1 MDNSPIEAS
10 LDIILI
16 TGLCSTTQAA
26 LVLNAS
32 RRFRYTLDLKKEE
45 ERQQKKSL
53 IRAHAQV
60 IRAALLFRLAGEREL
75 VITAPTPAH
84 PVGDFGIGLE
94 QLSSVSKEQ
103 NTSALEEYGGVK
115 GLSNLL
121 RSNLDKGI
129 SGDDADLLKRK
140 NAYGTNTYPRKKGR
154 SFWRF
159 LWEAW
164 QDLTLIILIIA
175 AVVSL
180 VLGIKTE
187 GLSEG
192 WYDGGSI
199 AFAVFLV
206 IVVTAVSDYRQ
217 SLQFKNLNA
226 EKQNIQLEVMRGG
239 RTVKLS
245 IFDIVV
251 GDVVPLKIGDQ
262 VPADGVLITGHS
274 LAVDESSMTGESKI
288 VHKDHK
294 SPFLM
299 SGCKVADGVGVML
312 VTGVGIN
319 TEWGLLMA
327 SISEDNGEE
336 TPLQVRLNGVATF
349 IGVVGLSVAVLV
361 LAVLLGRYFSG
372 HSTDDDGN
380 VEFVAGKTKAST
392 AVDGVIKIFT
402 IAVTI
407 VVVAV
412 PEGLPLAVTLTL
424 AYSMR
429 KMMRDKA
436 LVRRLSACETMGS
449 ATTICSDKTG
459 TLTLNQMTVVEAY
472 VGRNKLNPPD
482 DSSKLNPE
490 VLSLINE
497 GIAQNTTGNV
507 FVPKEGGEAEISGSP
522 TEKAILSWAV
532 KLGMNFSL
540 LRSNT
545 TVLHVFP
552 FNSEKKRGGVAVKL
566 EGSGVH
572 IHWKGAAEI
581 LLGACT
587 QYLDSDG
594 HLQSIEG
601 EKVAFKEA
609 IDNMAARSLR
619 CVAIAYRSY
628 ELDKVPS
635 NEDDL
640 AQWSLPENDLVLL
653 AIVGIKDPCRPGVKE
668 AVELCS
674 KAGVKVRM
682 VTGDNL
688 QTARAIALEC
698 GILTSNEEAVEPV
711 IIEGKKFRALSEK
724 EREQIAKKITVM
736 GRSSPNDK
744 LLLVQA
750 LRKGGEVVAVTG
762 DGTNDAPALHEADI
776 GLSMGIQGTEVAK
789 ESSDIIILDD
799 NFASVVKVVR
809 WGRSV
814 YANIQK
820 FIQFQLTVNVAA
832 LVINVVA
839 AISSGD
845 VPLNAVQ
852 LLWVNLI
859 MDTLGALAL
868 ATEPP
873 TDSLMRRAPVG
884 RREPLITNVM
894 WRNLVVQ
901 AVYQVTV
908 LLVLN
913 FAGES
918 FIPKQETKSLDSQT
932 KNTLIFNAF
941 VLCQIF
947 NEFNARKPEGMNVFQ
962 GVTKNRLFMGI
973 VGMTFILQIIIIEFL
988 GKFTTTVKLD
998 WKLWIASLV
1007 IGIVSWPLAVAG
1019 KLIPVP
1025 KTPLSRCLAKPLRRW
1040 RREETKNMLR
1050 RRFIEAMRRA
1060 PSAHLRF
1067 RFLCTQSPR
1076 QSSESDSESPQNS
1089 ESLSRRIEKL
1099 RKGEAVG
1106 SAFRTWMG
1114 DGFPVHRGH
1123 VFHAINRLRKL
1134 NMNKRALEVMEWV
1147 IRERPYRPR
1156 ELDYSY
1162 LVEFTIKLHGIE
1174 HGEKLFPRI
1183 PPEFQNELLYN
1194 NLVIAMLD
1202 KGVIKLS
1209 LEYMKKMRELAY
1221 PISHLVFNRLII
1233 LHSSPS
1239 RKKLIPKLLTQMK
1252 ADKVTP
1258 HVSTYNILMKIEAN
1272 EHDLEALVKV
1282 FAQMKKAQVEPNE
1295 ISYCILA
1302 IAHAVARLYTA
1313 TEAYVQAVEKSI
1325 TGNNWS
1331 TFDVLLILYGY
1342 LGSPKELERV
1352 WGIMQELP
1360 LVRSKSYML
1369 AIEAF
1374 GRIRHLNRAEELWLE
1389 METRK
1394 GLKSVEQFN
1403 SMMSVYCK
1411 HGLVDKATRLYR
1423 NMKANGCKP
1432 NAITY
1437 RQLAL
1442 GCLKSGLTEQ
1452 GLKTLDLG
1460 MGMKI
1465 SKRVRNSTPWLETT
1479 LSIVEIFA
1487 EKGDVENAERLFEEF
1502 HKAKYCRYT
1511 FVYNTLIKAYVKAKI
1526 YDPNFLRR
1534 MVLGGARPDAET
1546 YSLLKVAEQFR
1557 T

>member
-1 MDNSPIEAS
+1 MNSSSYPYPSSFRPDDDTLPPSDDNRQDEDDELVDPDDPFDIAQTKNAS
-10 LDIILI
+10 HETLRRWR
-16 TGLCSTTQAA
+16 QAA

-32 RRFRYTLDLKKEE
+32 RRFRYTLDLRREE
-45 ERQQKKSL
+45 EKEQKKRL

-75 VITAPTPAH
+75 VISTAVTPPT
-84 PVGDFGIGLE
+84 PVGDYGIGLE
-94 QLSSVSKEQ
+94 QLVSISKDQNFSSLQ
-103 NTSALEEYGGVK
+103 QYGGVR
-115 GLSNLL
+115 GLSSLIK
-121 RSNLDKGI
+121 SNPEKGI
-129 SGDDADLLKRK
+129 NGDDADLLKRK
-140 NAYGTNTYPRKKGR
+140 NAFGTNTYPRKKGR

-175 AVVSL
+175 AAVSL

-187 GLSEG
+187 GLDEG

-199 AFAVFLV
+199 FFAVFLV

-217 SLQFKNLNA
+217 SLQFQNLNA
-226 EKQNIQLEVMRGG
+226 EKQNIQLEVIRGG
-239 RTVKLS
+239 RTIKIS

-251 GDVVPLKIGDQ
+251 GDVIPLKIGDQ

-274 LAVDESSMTGESKI
+274 LAMDESSMTGESKI

-294 SPFLM
+294 APFLM

-327 SISEDNGEE
+327 SISEDTGEE

-349 IGVVGLSVAVLV
+349 IGIVGLTVAVAV

-372 HSTDDDGN
+372 HTKDVDGH
-380 VEFVAGKTKAST
+380 VEFVAGKTSVSN

-429 KMMRDKA
+429 KMMADKA

-472 VGRNKLNPPD
+472 VGKAKLNPPD
-482 DSSKLNPE
+482 DSSKLHPE

-507 FVPKEGGEAEISGSP
+507 FVPKDSGETEVSGSP

-532 KLGMNFSL
+532 KLGMNFDVI
-540 LRSNT
+540 RSNS

-552 FNSEKKRGGVAVKL
+552 FNSEKKRGGVALKL
-566 EGSGVH
+566 GDSGVH

-581 LLGACT
+581 VLGTCT
-587 QYLDSDG
+587 QYVDSNG
-594 HLQSIEG
+594 QLQSIEE
-601 EKVAFKEA
+601 EKAFFKKA
-609 IDNMAARSLR
+609 INDMAAHSLR

-628 ELDKVPS
+628 KLEKVPS
-635 NEDDL
+635 NEEDL
-640 AQWSLPENDLVLL
+640 DQWSLPENELVLL
-653 AIVGIKDPCRPGVKE
+653 AIVGIKDPCRPGVKD
-668 AVELCS
+668 AVKVCTD
-674 KAGVKVRM
+674 AGVKVRM

-688 QTARAIALEC
+688 QTAKAIALEC
-698 GILTSNEEAVEPV
+698 GILASNEDAVEPN
-711 IIEGKKFRALSEK
+711 IIEGKKFRELSEK
-724 EREQIAKKITVM
+724 EREQFAKKITVM

-873 TDSLMRRAPVG
+873 TDHLMHRSPVG

-901 AVYQVTV
+901 ALYQIVV

-913 FAGES
+913 FGGES
-918 FIPKQETKSLDSQT
+918 ILPNQDTRAQGFQV

-941 VLCQIF
+941 VMCQIF
-947 NEFNARKPEGMNVFQ
+947 NEFNARKPDEMNVFR

-973 VGMTFILQIIIIEFL
+973 VGVTFILQIIIIEFL
-988 GKFTTTVKLD
+988 GKFTSTVRLD
-998 WKLWIASLV
+998 WKLWLASLC
-1007 IGIVSWPLAVAG
+1007 IGFVSWPLAIAG
-1019 KLIPVP
+1019 KFIPVP
-1025 KTPLSRCLAKPLRRW
+1025 KTPLARYFLKPLRR
-1040 RREETKNMLR
+1040 LR
-1050 RRFIEAMRRA
+1050 RSRA
-1060 PSAHLRF
+1060 
-1067 RFLCTQSPR
+1067 TQ
-1076 QSSESDSESPQNS
+1076 
-1089 ESLSRRIEKL
+1089 
-1099 RKGEAVG
+1099 
-1106 SAFRTWMG
+1106 
-1114 DGFPVHRGH
+1114 
-1123 VFHAINRLRKL
+1123 
-1134 NMNKRALEVMEWV
+1134 
-1147 IRERPYRPR
+1147 
-1156 ELDYSY
+1156 
-1162 LVEFTIKLHGIE
+1162 
-1174 HGEKLFPRI
+1174 
-1183 PPEFQNELLYN
+1183 
-1194 NLVIAMLD
+1194 
-1202 KGVIKLS
+1202 
-1209 LEYMKKMRELAY
+1209 
-1221 PISHLVFNRLII
+1221 
-1233 LHSSPS
+1233 
-1239 RKKLIPKLLTQMK
+1239 
-1252 ADKVTP
+1252 
-1258 HVSTYNILMKIEAN
+1258 
-1272 EHDLEALVKV
+1272 
-1282 FAQMKKAQVEPNE
+1282 
-1295 ISYCILA
+1295 
-1302 IAHAVARLYTA
+1302 
-1313 TEAYVQAVEKSI
+1313 
-1325 TGNNWS
+1325 
-1331 TFDVLLILYGY
+1331 
-1342 LGSPKELERV
+1342 
-1352 WGIMQELP
+1352 
-1360 LVRSKSYML
+1360 
-1369 AIEAF
+1369 
-1374 GRIRHLNRAEELWLE
+1374 
-1389 METRK
+1389 
-1394 GLKSVEQFN
+1394 
-1403 SMMSVYCK
+1403 
-1411 HGLVDKATRLYR
+1411 
-1423 NMKANGCKP
+1423 
-1432 NAITY
+1432 
-1437 RQLAL
+1437 
-1442 GCLKSGLTEQ
+1442 
-1452 GLKTLDLG
+1452 
-1460 MGMKI
+1460 
-1465 SKRVRNSTPWLETT
+1465 
-1479 LSIVEIFA
+1479 
-1487 EKGDVENAERLFEEF
+1487 
-1502 HKAKYCRYT
+1502 
-1511 FVYNTLIKAYVKAKI
+1511 
-1526 YDPNFLRR
+1526 
-1534 MVLGGARPDAET
+1534 
-1546 YSLLKVAEQFR
+1546 
-1557 T
+1557 